1 MIFEP
6 TITKEKINGLPI
18 CTFTGNIIVVT
29 SNEQLKDSILELK
42 KEKILGFD
50 TETKP
55 SFAKG
60 VTNKVALMQ
69 ISTESTC
76 YLFRLNKI
84 GLPIEL
90 ERLLKNKKIKKIG
103 LSLRD
108 DFSALN
114 KRKVFCPE
122 SFVDLQKIVAN
133 YGISDL
139 SLQKIYAILFGEKI
153 SKSQRLSNWEA
164 ETLSE
169 AQQHY
174 AALDAWATRRIYL
187 KLMEMPTTVA
197 ATATKNSPIIID

>member
-6 TITKEKINGLPI
+6 TITKEKINVLPI

-29 SNEQLKDSILELK
+29 SKEQLKDSIQELQ

-60 VTNKVALMQ
+60 VINKVALMQ
-69 ISTESTC
+69 IATETAC

-84 GLPIEL
+84 GLPMEL
-90 ERLLKNKKIKKIG
+90 ERLLRNKKIKKIG

-122 SFVDLQKIVAN
+122 RFIDLQKIVAN

-164 ETLSE
+164 ETLTE

-187 KLMEMPTTVA
+187 KLMEMSTVPE
-197 ATATKNSPIIID
+197 TKNSHIIID